1 MIGVKKLVGSLL
13 FDKIK
18 LYGYIVK
25 LYLKKRKRTVELLN
39 QEWDRTWKKY
49 ENTVIDQTLV
59 TSNFLRMNEPAI
71 IAVNGKMIKTI
82 TKNFN
87 SELTNQFINFML
99 DNVSKDEPV
108 IEFGSG
114 VGAKLFALA
123 KNGFTNLHGFELTE
137 TGVKIA
143 QDYTNKKG
151 YDIKFDQLDLT
162 KKLPCNEIENKIIFT
177 YYAFDQLK
185 NYMKEIL
192 TEIIRCKPKKI
203 INFEVN
209 YDDEP
214 FIVKFYVNSSGYQNN
229 FVKYL
234 KQFEK
239 EKIIK
244 ILSIKKL
251 KIQQSPVNRISCIVW
266 KPV

>member
-1 MIGVKKLVGSLL
+1 MSDSLL

-18 LYGYIVK
+18 LYGYIGK
-25 LYLKKRKRTVELLN
+25 LFLTTRERTPELVNL
-39 QEWDRTWKKY
+39 EWNRAWEQYENGELDRTIHY
-49 ENTVIDQTLV
+49 TNL
-59 TSNFLRMNEPAI
+59 FRMNEPLI
-71 IAVNGKMIKTI
+71 ITVNDKLIKI
-82 TKNFN
+82 LRKNFD
-87 SELTNQFINFML
+87 SEYTNQFINFML
-99 DNVSKDEPV
+99 DNISKDEPV

-114 VGAKLFALA
+114 IGSKLFVLA

-143 QDYTNKKG
+143 QNYANKKG

-162 KKLPCNEIENKIIFT
+162 KKLPCDEIENKIIFT
-177 YYAFDQLK
+177 YFVFEQLK
-185 NYMKEIL
+185 NYLKEIL

-214 FIVKFYVNSSGYQNN
+214 FMVKFYIHSFHYQKN

-239 EKIIK
+239 EKTIK

-251 KIQQSPVNRISCIVW
+251 KIQQSPLNRLSCIVW
-266 KPV
+266 KPVL